1 MSDQKISPEERSEAI
16 RACSGVAHLATD
28 LGLPEAADALTD
40 TALYLIA
47 NADEG

>member
-1 MSDQKISPEERSEAI
+1 MADEKLSPEERNEAI
-16 RACSGVAHLATD
+16 EACSAVARLAAG

-47 NADEG
+47 NADES